1 MSVAMAAITAAS
13 PILSSYTVYASDI
26 TVNDDGTVTQISTS
40 TDSSTSET
48 DKTKFLFIKL
58 NTIGGKVVLNEGE
71 DQEQRIRLDKK
82 TDGAEYIDVYDKND
96 VLISSENTKDNG
108 YTYVYEAKADDAVN
122 VKAKAD
128 EGYKVKLY
136 ELTDDSSGTEIAEDV
151 GFDAGNKVEAFKY
164 PVFMEYD
171 KTVKIGFE
179 KTESAEDIAED
190 LSVNDEAGKDK
201 ADEQSKAE
209 ADAESEDKT
218 GEKDELKSEEAED
231 LKNEDVKAD
240 EKTAAEVNNDKK
252 SEDTEDSKTTE
263 DADAPEKSED
273 LKDIDSNDKQDVSEE
288 IAADNDLTVNTD
300 DNKKDNEESDITVND
315 SSITKDI
322 DENAGKEPD
331 EKSSEDIMD
340 NDERSEDAK
349 DADSDNSDENSVSDE
364 AADST
369 DKDTT
374 MNDSETEETE
384 KTEETDS
391 KADNAED
398 KMENDKQETEQSY
411 DISNLDSTV
420 FTSARLV
427 VISDDAESVSDD
439 SKYIIANYQNI
450 YLIQYETVEDA
461 MKAYVKYTDAGLTA
475 EPDAPII
482 AASQDALTEGNDIA
496 ITEAN
501 NPISMLAEEAENATS
516 VISNKKIIALL
527 DTGTLESPNVINRI
541 SLIDDSLN
549 GNGHGDEMVNDIVE
563 QNPDAEIISVRVM
576 GNDGK
581 GTISSILAG
590 MEYAIEQNVD
600 IINLSLYAKATTYN
614 SIIKEEIE
622 KAVNKGIAV
631 VAAAGNDGANV
642 SDYIPGN
649 IPEAWIIGAC
659 NVNGVRRGDSN
670 YGKTVDYNVVANST
684 SEAAAKFSG
693 YISVNDVN
701 LIHTGELIFIPDES
715 ETYGT
720 DSTIPGNNAE
730 SEKSEGEDDGDFLS
744 AASTKVTL
752 KMNTVNKY
760 YPPGSLCANDWADN
774 FTRKFEVTY
783 KTSEGDTVTRNAY
796 CLQGAEGWPKD
807 GVYSGSQVEELSSGT
822 QNKMLAK
829 AIFYLY
835 GGPAWG
841 NTVEYTDGSGKVN
854 IKNILTNAGCST
866 PQEYFAMSHYIGS
879 YIYNGAGGKWNYNG
893 KYSPVLSSKGVS
905 LVQKIYNELKKMDF
919 PRAEFSSYKLK
930 GDSKF
935 KTPTVTY
942 KSIDENTATITL
954 PSGVTL
960 VNETTKKSS
969 TGKATV
975 AGGDKFHL
983 EGDKDK
989 VAGKTQNLTLS
1000 VKISSDFRA
1009 YVIHTVE
1016 REAGHGAQ
1024 DIGYA
1029 EFGSK
1034 TLKMTVTWPEP
1045 VAGDKWRVRVQA
1057 KKIDEGGK
1065 GLAGAKFDV
1074 FDNEACSG
1082 DPIGDGQLVSKDDGL
1097 TNIIMI
1103 DEIPQT
1109 VESYDV
1115 WCKEVKA
1122 PEGYAT
1128 IDKPIKL
1135 TFKLSDFKNLS
1146 TEEQKQG
1153 QLQIFGLT
1161 DGGKGIINKRGWKVR
1176 VKLHKTDGKGK
1187 NLAGAIF
1194 GIYTDAG
1201 CTNPIGEKLESG
1213 ESGETNTVEI
1223 SIDNNKES
1231 ITLYCKE
1238 EYAPPGFKI
1247 SDEILSITF
1256 NKKDSTAE
1264 GELKSFGD
1272 IVNVTSTPTPKITP
1286 PETTPPSGGLYVKKT
1301 SKAPEEI
1308 MSLKS
1313 YTLANAEFK
1322 VTSSRDGD
1330 MGTLTTDESGYSN
1343 VLTLPDN
1350 SIPRHSDAVYDM
1362 KGNLLQEAKDWKDP
1376 VSTIYYIKEIK
1387 TPNYHK
1393 DNYEIKS
1400 QSVTMPD
1407 DDGRTF
1413 EIPFVN
1419 EPIFCDGK
1427 LDIEKLDVKGKP
1439 VVGAVFKIQYF
1450 DSDGPDENDLIKT
1463 WYLKSDE
1470 NGHVLMDNNH
1480 LDANNRSDDFF
1491 KYSGNIVIPIGGYL
1505 QITEIDA
1512 PAEYVVE
1519 TEPVGITTT
1528 KDADFKLTYDNA
1540 KAWYEELERCRINLK
1555 KYEADGK
1562 TPIAGVEFEIKFLK
1576 QAIVPTSKMH
1586 PNFKRLLKEGESTVR
1601 HTDENGDVFFDN
1613 LDQGTYQIT
1622 EIKTLDGNSLLKEPI
1637 IVTVPMTMTEQE
1649 ANSYGN
1655 VDFTSA
1661 KEDVNY
1667 SGKWYFYECL
1677 FEVTNNATFKM
1688 PMTGDNGTWKYGF
1701 IGLGIIITIGTGFV
1715 ICNTKNKK
1723 VRKRKHKK

>member
-427 VISDDAESVSDD
+427 VISDDTESVSDD

-1649 ANSYGN
+1649 ANTYGN